1 MDPIAPNPPPTASG
15 PTEPTQDRPRLR
27 KIQAVV
33 NAASGSVGPN
43 AAKAVEAAIAA
54 HGYDLT
60 MATPGHGELEGAIQ
74 AAVDAAP
81 DLVVILGGDGTA
93 RLAAERCGPDGPL
106 LAALPGGTLNM
117 LPHVLYGPLPWAEA
131 LEAALT
137 QGVERPICGGRVND
151 QLFFVAAVLGAPA
164 LWSAAREAVRAGDLR
179 RAWRKGAY
187 ALRRAFTGRI
197 QYGLDG
203 RPASDAE
210 ALVLISPTVSKAIE
224 GAPGLEVAEI
234 DAHNAAE
241 MFGLAFRGLAGD
253 WRADPNVKVNVAGR
267 GGATA
272 RRPIPCILDGELTRM
287 PNRVEFSFQRK
298 AFRALAL
305 PGDHGSVL

>member
-1 MDPIAPNPPPTASG
+1 MEPTAEIHPPVAPPS
-15 PTEPTQDRPRLR
+15 DRPRLS
-27 KIQAVV
+27 KIQAVI
-33 NAASGSVGPN
+33 NAASGGVSPN
-43 AAKAVEAAIAA
+43 AARAIEQAIVA
-54 HGYDLT
+54 HGYDVT
-60 MATPGHGELEGAIQ
+60 MSAPGHGELERAIQ

-81 DLVVILGGDGTA
+81 DLVIVLGGDGTA
-93 RLAAERCGPDGPL
+93 RLAAERCGPNGPL

-117 LPHVLYGPLPWAEA
+117 LPHVLYGPLPWAKA

-137 QGVERPICGGRVND
+137 EGVERPICGGRVNG

-197 QYGLDG
+197 RYGLDG
-203 RPASDAE
+203 RAASDAE
-210 ALVLISPTVSKAIE
+210 ALVLISPTVSRAIE
-224 GAPGLEVAEI
+224 GFAGLEVVEV
-234 DAHNAAE
+234 DARNAQE
-241 MFGLAFRGLAGD
+241 MFRLAFRGLAGD
-253 WRADPNVKVNVAGR
+253 WRADPSVKVSVARR
-267 GGATA
+267 GGVTA
-272 RRPIPCILDGELTRM
+272 KQPIPCILDGELTRM
-287 PNRVEFSFQRK
+287 SNRVDFSFQPK